1 MKRPAIVLI
10 TAYTLLFQSMSV
22 FMVVYP
28 ALQGGYF
35 GSAPVIAN
43 SHMPLPVQWMVLCWG
58 TLPNIVI
65 AAGLLK
71 GDGRARTG
79 WIAFIV
85 FATVFQLF
93 DSGFVVMRFG
103 VYLTLLN
110 LGFFVLLYAGK
121 ADQFFRAPAAE
132 KPRIDK
138 GQFQAIV
145 LHALA
150 AFGMYATLSLLFSRM
165 LPGGDASDVQS
176 HAAYLMTMLGA
187 LIAIAYAIHPQR
199 APMLRETALLLLTL
213 AGFFMILCVSSQM
226 TVDELYPAGKFQA
239 FDWKDTLVWLKII
252 AASGAGFLLL
262 SQRQSAEVQ

>member
-43 SHMPLPVQWMVLCWG
+43 SHMPLSVQWLVLCWS
-58 TLPNIVI
+58 TLPNLVI

-71 GDGRARTG
+71 GNGRARTG
-79 WIAFIV
+79 WIAFMAV
-85 FATVFQLF
+85 ATVFHLF

-103 VYLTLLN
+103 VYVTLLN
-110 LGFFVLLYAGK
+110 LGLFVLLYAGR
-121 ADQFFRAPAAE
+121 ADQFFRAPADE

-138 GQFQAIV
+138 AQFQAIA

-165 LPGGDASDVQS
+165 LPGDPSDVQS

-187 LIAIAYAIHPQR
+187 LIAIAYAIQPQR

-213 AGFFMILCVSSQM
+213 AGFLVILCACSQM

-252 AASGAGFLLL
+252 AATGAGLLLL